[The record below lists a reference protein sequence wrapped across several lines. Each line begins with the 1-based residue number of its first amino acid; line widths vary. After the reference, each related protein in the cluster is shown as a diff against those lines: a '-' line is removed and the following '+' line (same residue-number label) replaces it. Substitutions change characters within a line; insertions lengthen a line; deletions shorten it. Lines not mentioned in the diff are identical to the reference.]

1 MVSRC
6 RSDIHCVFQK
16 ASWIPRTIPR
26 GGVFHISKW
35 VESQSQFPAISSPAG
50 TQQQRGSCRPMRQ
63 KHRFQCEAMVRNS
76 SGHWIRITTSQNTE
90 MLVCENFPLS
100 LVCFK
105 SLLAGRSAYTYSDT
119 SRIPL
124 ELFVNPQSAMHF
136 YLTMNYCLFENI
148 CWSILFI
155 IYHRKQNW

>member
-1 MVSRC
+1 
-6 RSDIHCVFQK
+6 
-16 ASWIPRTIPR
+16 
-26 GGVFHISKW
+26 
-35 VESQSQFPAISSPAG
+35 
-50 TQQQRGSCRPMRQ
+50 MRQ

-136 YLTMNYCLFENI
+136 YHELLLI
-148 CWSILFI
+148 
-155 IYHRKQNW
+155 